1 VTTARER
8 FREACPART
17 ECGKFIEFSKEI
29 KEMNEGPIQNLIKM
43 LSALP
48 GLGNRSARRIA
59 LHLLS
64 KRGGVMI
71 PLAHAL
77 REAAENVKNCDTCGN
92 LDMIQ
97 PCSVC
102 EDHNRERGK
111 LCVVAQVSDLWAIER
126 TGAFKGRYHVLGG
139 LLSALDG
146 IGPSDLRIDGLLDRL
161 GIEQVSEVILALSAT
176 VDGQSTAH
184 YIADQLRDKDVKISR
199 LAHGV
204 PVGGELDYLDD
215 GTIVTALKSRSAA

>member
-1 VTTARER
+1 M
-8 FREACPART
+8 
-17 ECGKFIEFSKEI
+17 KD
-29 KEMNEGPIQNLIKM
+29 GPLDHLIRL
-43 LSALP
+43 LSGLP

-64 KRGGVMI
+64 KRGSLMM

-77 REAAENVKNCDTCGN
+77 SDAAENVKSCSVCGN
-92 LDMIQ
+92 LDMAD
-97 PCSVC
+97 PCGIC
-102 EDHNRERGK
+102 RDTKRQDD
-111 LCVVAQVSDLWAIER
+111 LICVVAQVSDVWAIER
-126 TGAFKGRYHVLGG
+126 TGAFRGRYHVLGG

-146 IGPSDLRIDGLLDRL
+146 IGPSDLRIDSLVARVQENKDTV
-161 GIEQVSEVILALSAT
+161 EEVILALSAT

-184 YIADQLRDKDVKISR
+184 YISDHVSPLGVKVSH

-215 GTIVTALKSRSAA
+215 GTITTALRSRA